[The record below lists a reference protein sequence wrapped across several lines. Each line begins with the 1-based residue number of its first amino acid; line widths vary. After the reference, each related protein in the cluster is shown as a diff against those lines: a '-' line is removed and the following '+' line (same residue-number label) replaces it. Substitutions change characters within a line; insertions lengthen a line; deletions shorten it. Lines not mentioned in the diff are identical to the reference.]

1 PRHSCVAPSGLPPAV
16 QTCCRC
22 SCHLYPEPT
31 PTCPGTTGLPKS
43 LLSCLYLLL
52 WIHLS
57 EFAWM
62 SGLMTGIQLDL
73 GSHRVPRSHGVPH
86 SSPLLAWVGV
96 PPGCPWSRRPSEPW
110 EVSEIHDIRGVG
122 V

>member
-1 PRHSCVAPSGLPPAV
+1 
-16 QTCCRC
+16 
-22 SCHLYPEPT
+22 
-31 PTCPGTTGLPKS
+31 
-43 LLSCLYLLL
+43 
-52 WIHLS
+52 
-57 EFAWM
+57 M

-96 PPGCPWSRRPSEPW
+96 TAGCPRSRRLYETW